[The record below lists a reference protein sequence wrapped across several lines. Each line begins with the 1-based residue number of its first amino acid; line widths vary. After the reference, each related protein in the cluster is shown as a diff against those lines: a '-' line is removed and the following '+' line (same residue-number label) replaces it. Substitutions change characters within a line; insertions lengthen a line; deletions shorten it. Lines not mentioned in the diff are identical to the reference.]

1 MLVSSHVYETLQ
13 MLSKPKRYLQNLQWN
28 MHFELAENMHSYP
41 CVDIW
46 SCSRRDV
53 IRHKSRPDAL
63 HCEAE
68 PKGCC
73 KRFADGHWR
82 Y

>member
-53 IRHKSRPDAL
+53 ITLVKYSHMCDLQHLGTDLFGAIYVGFSI
-63 HCEAE
+63 
-68 PKGCC
+68 
-73 KRFADGHWR
+73 
-82 Y
+82 